1 MTDAA
6 RTDPATVAESP
17 SGDPRADRVAAAV
30 RTWQRTL
37 VDLGGRNT
45 LLWYRD
51 LPSGTLDLTTA
62 HPGGVSMLLAGRRTR
77 LSDLVREPA
86 AFTEARRRA
95 RAIRSKALELRE
107 ERGIAAGFIAIGMAT
122 WSVPRAA
129 RPPAAPVLL
138 RSCVLRPTGAAQEDF
153 EIDLGPDVELN
164 PVLREYLRSEQG
176 IEVDADALADL
187 ATAGNGFD
195 PYPVY
200 AALGHACERVPEF
213 EITPRLVLG
222 TFSYAKLP
230 MVADLALQGDT
241 LADHDVVAALAGD
254 GSALA
259 AVRLRLPESEPDPDP
274 EHEYLVLDADSSQH
288 AAIDAVRAGAH
299 LVIKGPPGTGK
310 SQTIVNLIAALAAEG
325 KSALFVAEKR
335 AAIDAVLSR
344 LDRLGL
350 GDLVLDAYDGPTNRR
365 ATAQQFARS
374 LEAAVENDAAD
385 LDRTTST
392 LRERRSRLQNHV
404 RALHETREP
413 WGVSAHEAQEALV
426 ELGTRTPPPTS
437 HVRLGSRDLAGLSRV
452 RAVELGRRLRDAA
465 GLGAWTREG
474 DDPWFG
480 ARILTADDASKALDI
495 TTRHSTNGLDDA
507 ARQLNRFLSE
517 SHVPEANTL
526 EDWKSAFETMLSV
539 RETLEVFRPEVF
551 DIPLKE
557 HIAATATR
565 DWRDARDVD
574 MGWLARW
581 KIRQQTKRLLRPG
594 RPPANLHEELVSA
607 SEQREH
613 WFQLVGGGGR
623 PEISPR
629 LDEGLA
635 LLAGLTADLEWLDER
650 LAVGPDGHTLTSLPL
665 RDLRE
670 RLADLARRPDRIAV
684 LPQVTTALDDVRAAG
699 LGAVVDDLAKRGV
712 PTEQVTAEVE
722 HVWWASLAQE
732 ITVRDP
738 AYGAHDGAGLRR
750 DVAEF
755 AEADRAHQAATVERV
770 RGAVARHVREVLA
783 DNPAHEALVRAE
795 AGKARRH
802 RSLRD
807 LMPQAGSTLTAI
819 KPCWAMSPLVVASTL
834 PPGRWFDVVIF
845 DEASQVQPAQAI
857 SAIARARQ
865 VVVAGDERQLP
876 PTNFF
881 TVVSDDEADAPGSED
896 EILTEGFESV
906 LDVLAA
912 ALPTRNL
919 SWHYRS
925 RDERLIAFANEAMY
939 DGRLTTFPGTSI
951 ESAVR
956 FEPVEGV
963 AEVQQGVDA
972 IETTDGEVARV
983 VELVLEHARTRPA
996 ESLGVIA
1003 LGIRHADRLDDAIT
1017 EALRTNPDVAAFFD
1031 DTRDERFFVKNLER
1045 VQGDERD
1052 AIILSI
1058 GYGKTPHGRVLHR
1071 FGPLNMEGGER
1082 RLNVAITR
1090 ARGRMTIVSAL
1101 RAVDLDPNRLKA
1113 RGALMLRDFLAYA
1126 ESRGN
1131 AGEEDTLFAAATLT
1145 HDPLRHDL
1153 AERLRRQ
1160 GLTVHEDYGT
1170 ADHRVDI
1177 AVEDPYH
1184 RGRAL
1189 IAVETD
1195 GERYAALRSTRD
1207 RDRLRPEQLARLGW
1221 VHERVWSTDVFRDP
1235 AREIARIVT
1244 LARTASPPAS
1254 AQQPSATQSA
1264 NGSSTGSGTGSGD
1277 QLGDPADGGGGAL
1290 VEGPDG
1296 EGLAEPT
1303 AVESPNGDSESG
1315 GPAAK
1320 PARAPKRKRR
1330 RVFRKG
1336 TGAAE
1341 NADDTDSRE
1350 PATSLAHSSDELD
1363 LGWGERPA
1371 GSGVGDRWLEEQRP
1385 PHYE

>member
-1 MTDAA
+1 MTDAP
-6 RTDPATVAESP
+6 RTDPALKAES
-17 SGDPRADRVAAAV
+17 SGDPRADRVTAAV

-77 LSDLVREPA
+77 LSDLVREPV
-86 AFTEARRRA
+86 AFDEARRRA

-107 ERGIAAGFIAIGMAT
+107 ERGIAAGFVAIGMAT

-153 EIDLGPDVELN
+153 EIDLGPEVELN

-176 IEVDADALADL
+176 IEIDGESLADL
-187 ATAGNGFD
+187 ATVGNSFD

-200 AALGHACERVPEF
+200 AALGHECAAVPEF
-213 EITPRLVLG
+213 AIAPRLVLG

-241 LADHDVVAALAGD
+241 LANHDVVAALAGD
-254 GSALA
+254 ESALA

-274 EHEYLVLDADSSQH
+274 EHEHLVLDADSSQH

-310 SQTIVNLIAALAAEG
+310 SQTIVNLIASLAAEG
-325 KSALFVAEKR
+325 KSTLFVAEKR

-344 LDRLGL
+344 LERLGL
-350 GDLVLDAYDGPTNRR
+350 GDLVLDAYDGPTNKR

-374 LEAAVENDAAD
+374 LDAAVDNDAPVS
-385 LDRTTST
+385 DRTTST
-392 LRERRSRLQNHV
+392 LRERRARLQAHV
-404 RALHETREP
+404 RALHAVRDP

-437 HVRLGSRDLAGLSRV
+437 HVRLGSRELAGLSRN

-465 GLGAWTREG
+465 GLGAWTRDG
-474 DDPWFG
+474 DDPWYA
-480 ARILTADDASKALDI
+480 ARILTADDAARALDV
-495 TTRHSTNGLDDA
+495 TTRHSTSGLDDA
-507 ARQLNRFLSE
+507 ARQLNGILSE
-517 SHVPEANTL
+517 SHVPEANSL
-526 EDWKSAFETMLSV
+526 ADWKAAFATMANV

-565 DWRDARDVD
+565 DWRDARDIE
-574 MGWLARW
+574 MGWVERW
-581 KIRQQTKRLLRPG
+581 RIRQQTKRLLRPG

-613 WFQLVGGGGR
+613 WFELVGGGGR

-635 LLAGLTADLEWLDER
+635 LLGGLTTDLEWLDDR
-650 LAVGPDGHTLTSLPL
+650 LHPGPDGQTLTSLPL
-665 RDLRE
+665 GELRE
-670 RLADLARRPDRIAV
+670 RLAALARRPDRIAV
-684 LPQVTTALDDVRAAG
+684 LPQVTSVLDDVRATG
-699 LGAVVDDLAKRGV
+699 LGPLVDDLARRGI

-738 AYGAHDGAGLRR
+738 AYGAHDGPGLRR

-755 AEADRAHQAATVERV
+755 AEADRAHQQATVDRV
-770 RGAVARHVREVLA
+770 RSAVARNVREVLS

-802 RSLRD
+802 KPLRD
-807 LMPQAGSTLTAI
+807 LMPQASTTLTAI

-857 SAIARARQ
+857 SAISRARQ

-881 TVVSDDEADAPGSED
+881 TVVSDDESDSSGGD
-896 EILTEGFESV
+896 DTLTEGFESV

-919 SWHYRS
+919 TWHYRS
-925 RDERLIAFANEAMY
+925 RDERLIAFANQSMY

-951 ESAVR
+951 DSAVT
-956 FEPVEGV
+956 FEPVDGQ
-963 AEVQQGVDA
+963 AEVQPGVDT
-972 IETTDGEVARV
+972 IETTEGEVARV
-983 VELVLEHARTRPA
+983 VELVLEHARTRPT

-1003 LGIRHADRLDDAIT
+1003 LGIKHADRLEDAIT
-1017 EALRTNPDVAAFFD
+1017 EALRRAPDVAAFFD
-1031 DTRDERFFVKNLER
+1031 EARDERFFVKNLER

-1071 FGPLNMEGGER
+1071 FGPLNNEGGER

-1090 ARGRMTIVSAL
+1090 ARARMTVVSAL
-1101 RAVDLDPNRLKA
+1101 RAADLDPSRLKA
-1113 RGALMLRDFLAYA
+1113 RGATMLRDFLAYA
-1126 ESRGN
+1126 ESRGV
-1131 AGEEDTLFAAATLT
+1131 AADEGTLFGAPATS
-1145 HDPLRHDL
+1145 DPLRSDL
-1153 AERLRRQ
+1153 ARRLRRE

-1170 ADHRVDI
+1170 ASHRIDI
-1177 AVEDPYH
+1177 AIEDPYH

-1189 IAVETD
+1189 VAVETD
-1195 GERYAALRSTRD
+1195 GDRYAALASTRD

-1221 VHERVWSTDVFRDP
+1221 VHERVWSTDLFRDP
-1235 AREIARIVT
+1235 AREIARLLTV
-1244 LARTASPPAS
+1244 ARAGAPPPAPEVVAAPSEQSAEASAHSPGRTTASDQAAPDVVAPA
-1254 AQQPSATQSA
+1254 AAA
-1264 NGSSTGSGTGSGD
+1264 ASGGGD
-1277 QLGDPADGGGGAL
+1277 DDPAA
-1290 VEGPDG
+1290 VA
-1296 EGLAEPT
+1296 AER
-1303 AVESPNGDSESG
+1303 
-1315 GPAAK
+1315 PA
-1320 PARAPKRKRR
+1320 KRKRR

-1336 TGAAE
+1336 TAEGAAE
-1341 NADDTDSRE
+1341 SEQGGDE
-1350 PATSLAHSSDELD
+1350 PAAALRRSTDELD
-1363 LGWGERPA
+1363 LGWGERPS

>member
-1 MTDAA
+1 MTDAP
-6 RTDPATVAESP
+6 RTDPAPGAESP
-17 SGDPRADRVAAAV
+17 SGDPRADRVGAAV

-77 LSDLVREPA
+77 LSDLVREPV
-86 AFTEARRRA
+86 AFEEARRRA

-107 ERGIAAGFIAIGMAT
+107 ERGIAAGFVAIGMAT

-129 RPPAAPVLL
+129 RPPASPVLL

-153 EIDLGPDVELN
+153 EIDLGPEVEFN

-176 IEVDADALADL
+176 IEIDGDALADL
-187 ATAGNGFD
+187 ASAGNGFD

-200 AALGHACERVPEF
+200 AALGHECERVPDF
-213 EITPRLVLG
+213 AISPRLVLG

-241 LADHDVVAALAGD
+241 LANHDVVAALAGD
-254 GSALA
+254 ESALA
-259 AVRLRLPESEPDPDP
+259 AVRLRLPDSEVDPDP
-274 EHEYLVLDADSSQH
+274 EHEHLVLDADSSQH

-310 SQTIVNLIAALAAEG
+310 SQTIVNLIASLAAEG
-325 KSALFVAEKR
+325 KSTLFVAEKR
-335 AAIDAVLSR
+335 AAIDAVLTR

-350 GDLVLDAYDGPTNRR
+350 GDLVLDAYDGPTNKR

-374 LEAAVENDAAD
+374 LEAAVENGGPLA
-385 LDRTTST
+385 DRTTST
-392 LRERRSRLQNHV
+392 LRDRRARLQTHLHALHDV
-404 RALHETREP
+404 RAP
-413 WGVSAHEAQEALV
+413 WGVSAHEAQQALV
-426 ELGTRTPPPTS
+426 ELGTRTPPPTC
-437 HVRLGSRDLAGLSRV
+437 HVRLTGRDLAAVSRT

-465 GLGAWTREG
+465 GLGAWTRDG

-480 ARILTADDASKALDI
+480 ARIVTADDAAQALDI
-495 TTRHSTNGLDDA
+495 TTRHSTGGIDAA
-507 ARQLNRFLSE
+507 ARQLNAILSE
-517 SHVPEANTL
+517 SRVPEANSL
-526 EDWKSAFETMLSV
+526 EDWKSAFETMARV

-565 DWRDARDVD
+565 DWREARDID
-574 MGWLARW
+574 MGWIARW

-594 RPPANLHEELVSA
+594 RPPADLHEELVSA

-613 WFQLVGGGGR
+613 WFALVGGGGR

-635 LLAGLTADLEWLDER
+635 LLGALTADLEWLDAR
-650 LAVGPDGHTLTSLPL
+650 LQAGSGGETLTSLPL
-665 RDLRE
+665 RDLHG
-670 RLADLARRPDRIAV
+670 RLTDLASRPDRIAV
-684 LPQVTTALDDVRAAG
+684 LPQVTAALDELRAAG
-699 LGAVVDDLAKRGV
+699 FGGVVDDLARRGV
-712 PTEQVTAEVE
+712 ATDQVIGEVE

-755 AEADRAHQAATVERV
+755 AEADRAHQSATVDRV
-770 RGAVARHVREVLA
+770 RSAVARNVREVLL

-802 RSLRD
+802 KPLRD
-807 LMPQAGSTLTAI
+807 LMPQASTTLTAI

-857 SAIARARQ
+857 SAISRARQ

-881 TVVSDDEADAPGSED
+881 TVVSDDESDAPVAE
-896 EILTEGFESV
+896 ETLTEGFESV

-919 SWHYRS
+919 TWHYRS
-925 RDERLIAFANEAMY
+925 RDERLIAFANQAMY
-939 DGRLTTFPGTSI
+939 DGRLTTFPGTAI
-951 ESAVR
+951 DSAVT
-956 FEPVEGV
+956 FEPVDGQ
-963 AEVQQGVDA
+963 ADVQPGVDT

-983 VELVLEHARTRPA
+983 VELALEHARTRPT

-1003 LGIRHADRLDDAIT
+1003 LGIKHADRLEDAIT
-1017 EALRTNPDVAAFFD
+1017 EALRTAPDVAHFFD

-1071 FGPLNMEGGER
+1071 FGPLNIEGGER

-1090 ARGRMTIVSAL
+1090 ARARMTVVSAL
-1101 RAVDLDPNRLKA
+1101 RAADLDPGRLKA

-1126 ESRGN
+1126 ESGGA
-1131 AGEEDTLFAAATLT
+1131 AGDETLFAATPVT

-1153 AERLRRQ
+1153 AERLRRE

-1170 ADHRVDI
+1170 ANHRIDI

-1189 IAVETD
+1189 LAVETD
-1195 GERYAALRSTRD
+1195 GDRYAALRSTRD

-1235 AREIARIVT
+1235 AREIARLVT
-1244 LARTASPPAS
+1244 VARASQPPAPTEAS
-1254 AQQPSATQSA
+1254 TPD
-1264 NGSSTGSGTGSGD
+1264 GSSGEATDAIATPE
-1277 QLGDPADGGGGAL
+1277 PAPVVTSDSDGAT
-1290 VEGPDG
+1290 P
-1296 EGLAEPT
+1296 
-1303 AVESPNGDSESG
+1303 
-1315 GPAAK
+1315 GPAA
-1320 PARAPKRKRR
+1320 PATAPATVPEAPKRRRR

-1336 TGAAE
+1336 TGAA
-1341 NADDTDSRE
+1341 ADHEQEAEGGSAE
-1350 PATSLAHSSDELD
+1350 PGEALRRSSDELD

>member
-1 MTDAA
+1 MTEAL
-6 RTDPATVAESP
+6 RTDPAIPAESP

-30 RTWQRTL
+30 RTWQGTL

-86 AFTEARRRA
+86 AFEEARRRA
-95 RAIRSKALELRE
+95 RAIRAKALELRE

-129 RPPAAPVLL
+129 RPPASPVLL

-153 EIDLGPDVELN
+153 EIDLGPEAEFN

-176 IEVDADALADL
+176 IEIDADALADL
-187 ATAGNGFD
+187 ASAGNGFD

-200 AALGHACERVPEF
+200 AALGHACQHVPEF
-213 EITPRLVLG
+213 EISPRLVLG

-230 MVADLALQGDT
+230 MVADLALQGAT

-254 GSALA
+254 ESALA
-259 AVRLRLPESEPDPDP
+259 AVRLRVPESEPDPDP

-299 LVIKGPPGTGK
+299 LVVKGPPGTGK
-310 SQTIVNLIAALAAEG
+310 SQTIVNLIASLAAEG
-325 KSALFVAEKR
+325 KSTLFVAEKR

-350 GDLVLDAYDGPTNRR
+350 GDLVLDAYDGPTNKR

-374 LEAAVENDAAD
+374 LEAAVDNDATES
-385 LDRTTST
+385 DRTTAT
-392 LRERRSRLQNHV
+392 LRERRARLQQHV
-404 RALHETREP
+404 QALHAVRDP
-413 WGVSAHEAQEALV
+413 WGVSAHDAQEALV
-426 ELGTRTPPPTS
+426 ELGTRTPPPTC
-437 HVRLGSRDLAGLSRV
+437 HVRLGSRDLAGLSRT

-465 GLGAWTREG
+465 GLGAWTRDG

-480 ARILTADDASKALDI
+480 ARILSSDDASRALEI
-495 TTRHSTNGLDDA
+495 TSKHSTSGLDDA
-507 ARQLNRFLSE
+507 ARQLNRILSE
-517 SHVPEANTL
+517 SRVPEANSL
-526 EDWKSAFETMLSV
+526 EDWKSAFATMSSV

-565 DWRDARDVD
+565 DWREARDVE
-574 MGWLARW
+574 MGWLDRW

-594 RPPANLHEELVSA
+594 RPPADLHEELVSA

-613 WFQLVGGGGR
+613 WFELVGGGGR

-635 LLAGLTADLEWLDER
+635 LLADLTADLEWLDER
-650 LAVGPDGHTLTSLPL
+650 LQPGPQGQTLTSLPL
-665 RDLRE
+665 LELRE
-670 RLADLARRPDRIAV
+670 RLAALASRPDRIAV
-684 LPQVTTALDDVRAAG
+684 LPQVTAALDELRAVG
-699 LGAVVDDLAKRGV
+699 LGGVVDDLAARGI

-738 AYGAHDGAGLRR
+738 AYGAHDGTGLRR

-755 AEADRAHQAATVERV
+755 AEADRAHQSATVARV
-770 RGAVARHVREVLA
+770 RAAVARNVRETLA
-783 DNPAHEALVRAE
+783 DHPAHEALVRAE

-802 RSLRD
+802 RPLRD
-807 LMPQAGSTLTAI
+807 LMPQASPTLTAI

-857 SAIARARQ
+857 SAISRARQ

-881 TVVSDDEADAPGSED
+881 TVVSDDESDAAPADET
-896 EILTEGFESV
+896 LTEGFESV

-939 DGRLTTFPGTSI
+939 DGRLTTFPGTSLD
-951 ESAVR
+951 SAVT
-956 FEPVEGV
+956 FEPVDGQAV
-963 AEVQQGVDA
+963 VQPGVDT

-983 VELVLEHARTRPA
+983 VELVLEHARTRPS

-1003 LGIRHADRLDDAIT
+1003 LGIKHADRLEEAIT
-1017 EALRTNPDVAAFFD
+1017 EALRTAPDVAAFFD
-1031 DTRDERFFVKNLER
+1031 DARDERFFVKNLER

-1071 FGPLNMEGGER
+1071 FGPLNIEGGER

-1090 ARGRMTIVSAL
+1090 ARSRMTVVSAL
-1101 RAVDLDPNRLKA
+1101 RAIDLDPGRLKA

-1126 ESRGN
+1126 EGGGG
-1131 AGEEDTLFAAATLT
+1131 AGDEDTLFASAPVSN
-1145 HDPLRHDL
+1145 DPLRHDL
-1153 AERLRRQ
+1153 AERLRRH

-1170 ADHRVDI
+1170 ASHRIDI

-1235 AREIARIVT
+1235 AREIARIVN
-1244 LARTASPPAS
+1244 LARSSPPPPAADAAAETS
-1254 AQQPSATQSA
+1254 GPVEEPQAPQGSDADATS
-1264 NGSSTGSGTGSGD
+1264 
-1277 QLGDPADGGGGAL
+1277 DGGGDAASS
-1290 VEGPDG
+1290 DG
-1296 EGLAEPT
+1296 GSTEAAAATPT
-1303 AVESPNGDSESG
+1303 QEAT
-1315 GPAAK
+1315 
-1320 PARAPKRKRR
+1320 APKRKRR

-1336 TGAAE
+1336 TAATESTSETDGSEPGAALG
-1341 NADDTDSRE
+1341 R
-1350 PATSLAHSSDELD
+1350 SSDELD
-1363 LGWGERPA
+1363 LGWGERPSS
-1371 GSGVGDRWLEEQRP
+1371 SGLGDRWLQEQRP